1 MDKCKIIIS
10 EESCN
15 DFESP
20 VQLSPLEITPK
31 LDTVA
36 KENGKTVDVSS
47 TMMTKLI
54 RPSHTDSRGYVYGG
68 QILSWIDIIAS
79 IAARRHTENSCV
91 TRSVDAVHFLHPIH
105 AGDVVVFKA
114 TVNRSWKTSME
125 VGVRVEA
132 ESPFSGKREFCCHAY
147 LTFVALKTG
156 EENNVPKVVP
166 SVIPNT
172 ASEIRRFETAERRR
186 QKRLQLAKESTPSI
200 ALREKLL
207 SVRAFDPVVHF
218 SNITSGESKEMFSTY
233 GEIVELVLPQHAN
246 TLQITFGGQIMEWME
261 YCAVVCALRMSR
273 SNLLTASVDTLQF
286 IRPTYVGNVIT
297 VRGVVTTT
305 YKSSM
310 EVYVT
315 VAAEDIKTGEIQ
327 FTNDGFFTVVA
338 VDDKNCPVNVGNV
351 LPKDKAE
358 ITASNEAQD
367 RRMARLSERRLI
379 CSQSVQ
385 TFRSSGPVNTYT

>member
-1 MDKCKIIIS
+1 MDVPKIIAS
-10 EESCN
+10 NNSDN
-15 DFESP
+15 FDSP
-20 VQLSPLEITPK
+20 SILSPLEISPK
-31 LDTVA
+31 PDAVVVE
-36 KENGKTVDVSS
+36 ENGKTVDVSS

-68 QILSWIDIIAS
+68 QLLSWIDIIAS
-79 IAARRHTENSCV
+79 ISARRHTENSCV

-105 AGDVVVFKA
+105 VGDIVVLKA

-132 ESPFSGKREFCCHAY
+132 ESPFTGKREFCCHAY

-156 EENNVPKVVP
+156 EGNNVPTLVP
-166 SVIPNT
+166 SVIPKN

-186 QKRLQLAKESTPSI
+186 QKRLQLAKDSAPYN
-200 ALREKLL
+200 ALRNKLL
-207 SVRAFDPVVHF
+207 SIRAYDPVAQF
-218 SNITSGESKEMFSTY
+218 SNATPGESKEMFSTY

-273 SNLLTASVDTLQF
+273 TNLLTASVDTLQF

-297 VRGVVTTT
+297 VRGVVTNTN
-305 YKSSM
+305 KSSM
-310 EVYVT
+310 EVYIT
-315 VAAEDIKTGEIQ
+315 VSAEDIKTGEVQ

-338 VDDKNCPVNVGNV
+338 VDDKNSPVKVGTI
-351 LPKDKAE
+351 LPKDEME
-358 ITASNEAQD
+358 IIASNEAQT
-367 RRMARLSERRLI
+367 RRMARLAERRLVRT
-379 CSQSVQ
+379 QSVQ
-385 TFRSSGPVNTYT
+385 IFRCSGPNNANN